1 MTFQERRGILNRL
14 VCGSTLPHNLPLV
27 SMSTLSCDVLVVGS
41 GVGGLTFALKVARF
55 ADVILITKKES
66 VESAT
71 NYAQGGIASVVSAD
85 DSFRLH
91 VEDTQAAGAGLCD
104 KDAVELV
111 VEQGPECIRELIEWG
126 VDFSREEDHLSLGR
140 EGGHS
145 RARIVHHA
153 DRTGREVE
161 KVLTRRARE
170 TGHIQVLEHH
180 LAIDLLVKP
189 KVRAGESI
197 TDGIRCFG
205 AYVFDTK
212 SDEVKTIL
220 ARVVVLAS
228 GGTGV
233 VYQHTTNPTIATGDG
248 IAMAWRAGARVG
260 NLEFMQFHPTALY
273 ESHGREEERR
283 FLISETVRGFGAGL
297 RTTDGELFMER
308 YHLQKDLAPRD
319 IVARAIDA
327 EMKKRGDEFVLLDC
341 THLPASALREKFPH
355 IYETCL
361 MRGLDI
367 TRDPIPVVPA
377 AHYMCGGIVTDL
389 FARTN
394 LEGLFAVGEVAM
406 TGVHG
411 ANRLASNSLLEA
423 VVLAD
428 RAAQACQRYLPESQP
443 PLPAEEWSDEGTIN
457 QEEWVLISHD
467 RQEIQ
472 RFMWDYVGIVRSDF
486 RLRRAERRI
495 RLLEREIMEFY
506 WRTKVTEPLIELR
519 NLILVA
525 RLIVHCALHRRESRG
540 LHFTTD
546 YPERNDVQFGRDTL
560 LSYGAL
566 SGDEQSEQP
575 DL

>member
-1 MTFQERRGILNRL
+1 MDEDGFDFH
-14 VCGSTLPHNLPLV
+14 SSPLV
-27 SMSTLSCDVLVVGS
+27 SMSTLSCDVLVIGS
-41 GVGGLTFALKVARF
+41 GVGGLTFALKAARF

-66 VESAT
+66 MESAT
-71 NYAQGGIASVVSAD
+71 NYAQGGIAGVIAAD
-85 DSFRLH
+85 DRFTLH
-91 VEDTQAAGAGLCD
+91 IEDTLTGGAGLCHE
-104 KDAVELV
+104 DAVKLV
-111 VEQGPECIRELIEWG
+111 VEQGPERIRELMEWG
-126 VDFSREEDHLSLGR
+126 VDFTRDRDGLSLGR

-153 DRTGREVE
+153 DHTGREVE
-161 KVLTRRARE
+161 KVLTHAARQ
-170 TGHIQVLEHH
+170 TGRVRVLEHH
-180 LAIDLLVKP
+180 LAIDLLVNP
-189 KVRAGESI
+189 KVRAGEST

-205 AYVFDTK
+205 AYVLDTK
-212 SDEVKTIL
+212 NEVVKTIL
-220 ARVVVLAS
+220 AHAIVLAS

-248 IAMAWRAGARVG
+248 IAMAWRAGAKIG

-273 ESHGREEERR
+273 ESQERKEERR
-283 FLISETVRGFGAGL
+283 FLISEAVRGFGGIL
-297 RTTDGELFMER
+297 RTTDGEPFMAQ
-308 YHLQKDLAPRD
+308 YHPQKDLAPRD

-327 EMKKRGDEFVLLDC
+327 EMKRRGDEFVLLDC
-341 THLPASALREKFPH
+341 THLPALALRESFPL
-355 IYETCL
+355 ISETCL
-361 MRGLDI
+361 SRGLDI
-367 TRDPIPVVPA
+367 TRDLIPVVPA
-377 AHYMCGGIVTDL
+377 AHYMCGGVVTDL

-394 LEGLFAVGEVAM
+394 LQGLFAVGEVAM

-423 VVLAD
+423 VVFAD
-428 RAAQACQRYLPESQP
+428 RAAQACEQWLTESA
-443 PLPAEEWSDEGTIN
+443 PLLRAEAWSDEGTIN

-472 RFMWDYVGIVRSDF
+472 RLMWDYVGIVRSDF
-486 RLRRAERRI
+486 RLHRAERRV

-519 NLILVA
+519 NLALVA
-525 RLIVHCALHRRESRG
+525 RLIVHCALTRRESRG

-546 YPERNDVQFGRDTL
+546 YPKRDDAHFREDTI

-566 SGDEQSEQP
+566 SGNEQSESP